1 MLTAL
6 YCRGLVLP
14 ALSSQP
20 CAHGLV
26 LIVLAHGLVLIVLAH
41 GLVLIVLAHG
51 LLLQILFFQSYSSGI
66 YLLALHSAS
75 RRLGSHAIFGLAW
88 SHVL

>member
-6 YCRGLVLP
+6 YCRGLVLL

-20 CAHGLV
+20 CAHGLGSWSYSSD
-26 LIVLAHGLVLIVLAH
+26 LILHVI
-41 GLVLIVLAHG
+41 
-51 LLLQILFFQSYSSGI
+51 FFQSYSSGI